1 MGWGGV
7 GWGAGNIFL
16 KFTLKKMIYHG
27 VAPPK
32 KKNKKN
38 WRSILKF
45 EVQKMKVIHLVISLP
60 LPLPDGLGFH
70 DLRTLCWV

>member
-1 MGWGGV
+1 
-7 GWGAGNIFL
+7 
-16 KFTLKKMIYHG
+16 MIYHG

-45 EVQKMKVIHLVISLP
+45 EVQKMKVIRIVISLP